1 MVYRK
6 NEKGTYLEKKYYL
19 LISFFCLL
27 FISIYFFIFLTTWSI
42 DFGGDFAQFYAA
54 SLMAA
59 KGHIIE
65 AYKPQLYQS
74 MMLKIVN
81 ITGINEVYYWLYP
94 PTYLILL
101 LPLSQLPYLSSFML
115 WILIT
120 LICYLLTIY
129 HIAPKSITFLITMA
143 FPATFHNFF
152 IGQNGFLSASLLGM
166 GLCLLESR
174 PFLGGILLGFISYK
188 PQFIILIPIALIA
201 GRQWRALIGAASSAI
216 GLALISVL
224 VFGLG
229 SWMAF
234 YRTIP
239 SAFERLRDAGNLPK
253 MVSVFSS
260 TLLMGGGPTLGW
272 MLQGIIMTGA
282 VAAVILVWRGGLPYL
297 RNSLLVVSILLF
309 TPHVFY
315 YDLPLLALPLAWL
328 GWEGY
333 TKGWVPGQQI
343 TLCLG
348 WLLPSLMLFYRY
360 RIGMVNIILPIAPLI
375 LITIFIFILIRHWTE
390 KQRDDS
396 YQRI

>member
-6 NEKGTYLEKKYYL
+6 NEKRTYLEKKYYL
-19 LISFFCLL
+19 LISFFSIL

-42 DFGGDFAQFYAA
+42 DFGGDFGQFYAA
-54 SLMAA
+54 SIMAA
-59 KGHIIE
+59 NGNII
-65 AYKPQLYQS
+65 AVYKPQLLYP
-74 MMLKIVN
+74 MILK
-81 ITGINEVYYWLYP
+81 ITGISEVYTWRYP

-101 LPLSQLPYLSSFML
+101 LPLSQLPYLSSLIF

-152 IGQNGFLSASLLGM
+152 IGQNGFLSATLLGM

-174 PFLGGILLGFISYK
+174 PFLGGILLGGMSYK
-188 PQFIILIPIALIA
+188 PQFFILIPIALIA
-201 GRQWRALIGAASSAI
+201 GKQWRAFIGAASSAI
-216 GLALISVL
+216 GLALISVS

-229 SWMAF
+229 SWMEF
-234 YRTIP
+234 FRIIP
-239 SAFERLRDAGNLPK
+239 SSIEILTNPRVPLPK
-253 MVSVFSS
+253 IISVFSS
-260 TLLMGGGPTLGW
+260 ILLMGGGPTLGW
-272 MLQGIIMTGA
+272 MLQGLIMIGA
-282 VAAVILVWRGGLPYL
+282 VAAVIWMWRGGLTYL

-309 TPHVFY
+309 TPYLFY
-315 YDLPLLALPLAWL
+315 YDLSLLALPLAWI

-360 RIGMVNIILPIAPLI
+360 GIGMVNIILPIAPLI

-390 KQRDDS
+390 KQRGEG
-396 YQRI
+396 YQRL